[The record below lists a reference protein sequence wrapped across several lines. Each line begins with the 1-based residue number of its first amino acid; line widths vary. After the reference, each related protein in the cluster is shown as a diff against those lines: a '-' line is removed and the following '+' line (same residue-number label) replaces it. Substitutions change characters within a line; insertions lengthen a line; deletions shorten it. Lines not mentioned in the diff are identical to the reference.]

1 VSDTRGVR
9 SAATLSLSAL
19 MVVLGV
25 VLLVEGAV
33 VGGALGI
40 VLGLLFV
47 AAGSLRIWLLR
58 GRPR

>member
-1 VSDTRGVR
+1 MSDARGARNV
-9 SAATLSLSAL
+9 ATLSLSAL
-19 MVVLGV
+19 MVVLGL
-25 VLLVEGAV
+25 VLLVEGVV
-33 VGGALGI
+33 VGGTLGV